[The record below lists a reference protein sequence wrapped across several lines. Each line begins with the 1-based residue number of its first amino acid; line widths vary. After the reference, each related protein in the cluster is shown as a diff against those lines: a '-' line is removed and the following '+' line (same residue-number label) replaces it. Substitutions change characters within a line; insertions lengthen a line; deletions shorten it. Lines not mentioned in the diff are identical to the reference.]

1 MMGDATAHSDGFD
14 HVAAEVAAQEPP
26 LRIAGVD
33 PERGFGGG
41 ETQVL
46 GLTLSLGRMG
56 HRAELIC
63 DPAGPLWERAQAHG
77 VPCHAL
83 RIRNSVDFA
92 AGMRL
97 RSILRREHF
106 DVVHFHTS
114 RAHAMAPFARG
125 HARALVVT
133 RRMDYRPNRMFAP
146 YLYNHAVDGVA
157 AISLEVAQSLAR
169 SHVPRERV
177 TIISSGVDCERFRP
191 PAPDE
196 RRATRAQLGI
206 AADAIAIGTVG
217 ALEERK
223 GHRHL
228 LEAMAELCRAPQ
240 PPRVCIIAGDGT
252 QRAAL
257 ERDAL
262 RLGVADAVR
271 FLGRV
276 DDARPLLWALDI
288 FTFPSLR
295 EGLGVALLEA
305 AACGLPAV
313 ASNAGGIPEV
323 VIDGRTGVLV
333 PPADANAISAAVRRL
348 IAAPAERAA
357 MGTAARDHA
366 LREYTMDAMARRTLE
381 LYRRCL
387 AAHRSED

>member
-1 MMGDATAHSDGFD
+1 MSEAMTHSNGWRDG
-14 HVAAEVAAQEPP
+14 AAEAAAPEPP

-33 PERGFGGG
+33 PERGFAGG

-46 GLTLSLGRMG
+46 GLTLALRAMG
-56 HRAELIC
+56 HRADLIC
-63 DPAGPLWERAQAHG
+63 DPAGRLWERAQAAG
-77 VPCHAL
+77 VACHAL

-106 DVVHFHTS
+106 DIVHFHTA

-125 HARALVVT
+125 NAGALVVT

-157 AISLEVAQSLAR
+157 AISAEVAGSLVSAR
-169 SHVPRERV
+169 VPRERV
-177 TIISSGVDCERFRP
+177 TIISSGVDCARFHP
-191 PAPDE
+191 PTPEE
-196 RRATRAQLGI
+196 RRQARDRLNIPAG
-206 AADAIAIGTVG
+206 AIAIGSVG

-223 GHRHL
+223 GHRYL
-228 LEAMAELCRAPQ
+228 LEAAAELCREPGAPV
-240 PPRVCIIAGDGT
+240 VCVIAGDGS
-252 QRAAL
+252 QRDAL
-257 ERDAL
+257 ERDAA
-262 RLGVADAVR
+262 RRGIAGAVR

-276 DDARPLLWALDI
+276 EDVRAVLWALDI
-288 FTFPSLR
+288 FIFPSLN

-313 ASNAGGIPEV
+313 ASNAGGIAGV
-323 VIDGRTGVLV
+323 VIDGRTGLLV
-333 PPADANAISAAVRRL
+333 PPADAKTIAAAARRL
-348 IAAPAERAA
+348 AAAPVERAA
-357 MGTAARDHA
+357 MGAQARERA
-366 LREYTMDAMARRTLE
+366 LREYTMETMARRTLE